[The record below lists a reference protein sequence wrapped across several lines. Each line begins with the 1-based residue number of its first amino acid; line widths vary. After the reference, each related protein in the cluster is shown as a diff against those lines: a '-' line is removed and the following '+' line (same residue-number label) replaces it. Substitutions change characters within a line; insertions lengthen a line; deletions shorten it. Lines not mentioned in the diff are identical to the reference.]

1 MVNTRSLFNE
11 MINVIENKQY
21 NGDNVYKFQEIKLNG
36 ISFLYEIYLKEKIF
50 VIKCKNIFVLFDR
63 DNEYHGR
70 YIVYH
75 KNYDNL
81 NDLLLHIS
89 TIPNQYKIYNGILLK
104 QDDIKHKNVEMRI
117 LNCENN
123 THCSI
128 CFEYTN
134 ETTICNHYICLKCR
148 ETMISKSQFNCP
160 LCRNENI
167 IQYFSNDTNN
177 IYNLLYN
184 ELNFIN
190 NNEILNTTYGS
201 QRNLNLNHRIHII
214 DIPTIMN
221 LILIREII
229 TNTTSY
235 PIVLTFHI
243 FSFFTSYKMRVL
255 LGGITLFMCLYNYY
269 KLTNIDKLEEYLSQ
283 DYYNNTIQ

>member
-11 MINVIENKQY
+11 MIKVIENKQHSG
-21 NGDNVYKFQEIKLNG
+21 NNVYKFQEIKLYN
-36 ISFLYEIYLKEKIF
+36 ITFLYEIYLKEKLF
-50 VIKCKNIFVLFDR
+50 VIKCKNIFVLFDK
-63 DNEYHGR
+63 DTEYHGR

-75 KNYDNL
+75 KTYDNL
-81 NDLLLHIS
+81 NDLLLHVS
-89 TIPNQYKIYNGILLK
+89 SIPNQYKLYNGVLL
-104 QDDIKHKNVEMRI
+104 HKELINQKNIEMKI
-117 LNCENN
+117 LNYEN
-123 THCSI
+123 TTQCSI

-190 NNEILNTTYGS
+190 NNEILHTTYGN
-201 QRNLNLNHRIHII
+201 QRNLIINQHIHHI

-221 LILIREII
+221 LIIIREII

-235 PIVLTFHI
+235 PIVLTIHI
-243 FSFFTSYKMRVL
+243 FTFVTSYKIRIL
-255 LGGITLFMCLYNYY
+255 LGGILMFTCLYNYY
-269 KLTNIDKLEEYLSQ
+269 NATDINKIEEYLS
-283 DYYNNTIQ
+283 DTNHNNTI